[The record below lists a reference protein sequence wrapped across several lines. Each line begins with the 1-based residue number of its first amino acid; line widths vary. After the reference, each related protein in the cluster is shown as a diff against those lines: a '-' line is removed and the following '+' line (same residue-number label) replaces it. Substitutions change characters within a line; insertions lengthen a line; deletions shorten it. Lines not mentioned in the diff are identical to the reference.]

1 MTRNIPRILRG
12 TLATVLIGLSGIN
25 GLYAATVDPE
35 QGNSDTAEETGS
47 RWDAASE
54 SSSEAWEKTKE
65 ASGNAWDATKETSAH
80 AWDKTKEISSE
91 TWEATKEGSARAW
104 NKTKEI
110 SIDAW
115 ESTSEWL
122 SGTDEDEKD
131 ETSPGI

>member
-1 MTRNIPRILRG
+1 MTGDIPRMLRS
-12 TLATVLIGLSGIN
+12 TLATILISLSGIN

-35 QGNSDTAEETGS
+35 PGNSDTTEETGS

-54 SSSEAWEKTKE
+54 SSAEAWEKTKE
-65 ASGNAWDATKETSAH
+65 ASGDVWYATKEASAH

-104 NKTKEI
+104 SKTKEI

>member
-1 MTRNIPRILRG
+1 MTGNIPRMLRI
-12 TLATVLIGLSGIN
+12 TLATILISLSGIN

-35 QGNSDTAEETGS
+35 PGNSDTTEETGS

-54 SSSEAWEKTKE
+54 SSAEAWEKTKE
-65 ASGNAWDATKETSAH
+65 ASGDVWYATKEASAH

-104 NKTKEI
+104 SKTKEI